1 MVSCQT
7 LIFQIN
13 IQKELNKNDQKIDG
27 ELNNDGI
34 EFPVQEID
42 FKKIEIK
49 TVVLLIKLFV
59 LMTNLL

>member
-13 IQKELNKNDQKIDG
+13 IQKELNKNNQKIDG
-27 ELNNDGI
+27 ELNHDGI

-49 TVVLLIKLFV
+49 TIYA
-59 LMTNLL
+59 LMYLVMKMN

>member
-13 IQKELNKNDQKIDG
+13 IQKELNKNDKKIDG
-27 ELNNDGI
+27 ELNHDGI
-34 EFPVQEID
+34 DFPVQEID

-49 TVVLLIKLFV
+49 TIYA
-59 LMTNLL
+59 LMYLVMKMN

>member
-7 LIFQIN
+7 LIFQLN

-27 ELNNDGI
+27 ELNHDGI

-49 TVVLLIKLFV
+49 TIYA
-59 LMTNLL
+59 LMYLVMKMN

>member
-13 IQKELNKNDQKIDG
+13 IQKELNKNDPKIDG
-27 ELNNDGI
+27 ELNHDGI